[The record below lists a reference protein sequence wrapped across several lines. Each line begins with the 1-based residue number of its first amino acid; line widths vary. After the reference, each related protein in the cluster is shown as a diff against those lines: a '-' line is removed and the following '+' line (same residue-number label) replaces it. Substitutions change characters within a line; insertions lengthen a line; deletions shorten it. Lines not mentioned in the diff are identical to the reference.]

1 MSAQS
6 PSHPLRLTLR
16 EPAVQATAAR
26 WAALL
31 GLVSRIRYG
40 EWLALAAVLTAA
52 ATGLGWYSLAL
63 EQRNAAVQRA
73 LDQAWV
79 FAPPK

>member
-1 MSAQS
+1 MYAA
-6 PSHPLRLTLR
+6 RC
-16 EPAVQATAAR
+16 PAVSVAAPVDHATVPRADG
-26 WAALL
+26 LL
-31 GLVSRIRYG
+31 GVVSRIRYG